1 MLKLVPGLQEDPNLI
16 YTKANVYLAKGCYD
30 IAENLYH
37 KLLNYSEIETGITR
51 ESRADIFH
59 NLGMI
64 SERRQNWE
72 DALFFYKQAL
82 RNNKQHSMTWLFLAR
97 VYLEQYE
104 QSGDIKAY
112 QAGKKALNKAA
123 ELKPE
128 YPVIKILKER
138 YARA

>member
-1 MLKLVPGLQEDPNLI
+1 MLKLVPDLKEDPNLL

-30 IAENLYH
+30 IAENLYR
-37 KLLNYSEIETGITR
+37 KLLNYDEIETGITR

-64 SERRQNWE
+64 SERRQNWV
-72 DALFFYKQAL
+72 DAIFFYKQAL

-97 VYLEQYE
+97 VYLERYE
-104 QSGDIKAY
+104 QSGDLKDY

-123 ELKPE
+123 EHKPE

-138 YARA
+138 YAKA